1 MSFAMTTAAPRLA
14 ELPIEHFAFNPHQLG
29 RAAIASLYAE
39 LELAPK
45 PGLVS
50 FVDQGSHDD
59 MDART
64 FMRSMF
70 ALRHYFPAIALAGAR
85 QLPFATLRSFGVN
98 AEQRM
103 LQATGGINTHRGA
116 IFVMG
121 LLCAAAGACAPT
133 EVGITPERLRST
145 MMAIWGQALEEHAA
159 PLGAPSSHG
168 QRASAEL
175 GVAGARQE
183 AADGFPTV
191 FCVALPAL
199 VAARAQGLDS
209 RRALLQAFFSIMA
222 VTSDTNLVHRG
233 GVIGLHFAQTEAR
246 SFLEAGGA
254 HRSDALD
261 HARSIHRAFVRRRL
275 SPGGSADLL
284 AAASFVH
291 RICVKQ

>member
-1 MSFAMTTAAPRLA
+1 MTTAAPWAADRPVERLA
-14 ELPIEHFAFNPHQLG
+14 FSARDLG
-29 RAAIASLYAE
+29 HAAIASLYAE

-50 FVDQGSHDD
+50 FVDQGSHND

-70 ALRHYFPAIALAGAR
+70 ALRHYFPATAEAGAR
-85 QLPFATLRSFGVN
+85 QLPFFALRALGMS

-103 LQATGGINTHRGA
+103 LQATCGINTHRGA
-116 IFVMG
+116 VFAIG
-121 LLCAAAGACAPT
+121 LLCAAAGACVETESGTAP
-133 EVGITPERLRST
+133 EQLRST
-145 MMAIWGQALEEHAA
+145 LMTIWGQALQEHAA
-159 PLGAPSSHG
+159 ESGTNFSHG
-168 QRASAEL
+168 QRATAEL
-175 GVAGARQE
+175 GVTGARHE
-183 AADGFPTV
+183 AAAGFPTV

-199 VAARAQGLDS
+199 MAARAQGLDS
-209 RRALLQAFFSIMA
+209 RLSLLQAFFSTMA
-222 VTSDTNLVHRG
+222 VTPDTNLVHRG
-233 GVIGLHFAQTEAR
+233 GAAGLRFAQTEAR
-246 SFLEAGGA
+246 NFLDAGGA
-254 HRSDALD
+254 QRPDAID